1 MPYKDAMIRQMEEK
15 LQEAKIENDLLKL
28 FADKVSAAQLGK
40 SGDTVEALREL
51 SASLAEQK
59 LNTVAANPAESLMD
73 MLNQAAQDA
82 MDITKAQE
90 EDQSSAEMR
99 DSNGDELWPEDDF
112 GTTESED
119 FDDAISTDDRIY
131 QAFEQITNRSI
142 DNLNETHTDE
152 DVKLFMTVAL
162 AREQWLQSYDGD

>member
-15 LQEAKIENDLLKL
+15 IQALHLENDLLKL
-28 FADKVSAAQLGK
+28 NSNQKVDEVK
-40 SGDTVEALREL
+40 F
-51 SASLAEQK
+51 
-59 LNTVAANPAESLMD
+59 ESLMD

-142 DNLNETHTDE
+142 DNFT
-152 DVKLFMTVAL
+152 
-162 AREQWLQSYDGD
+162 G